1 MSSYIE
7 NRETRDSAYA
17 VRQNYFKD
25 IEKYLLG
32 FEQKAVENRLEVLW
46 VNDEEQLVS
55 TIESQFKS
63 KYNKVCFDLP
73 EIPATLASHH
83 AVKRITPQTFEAQE
97 NIPDIVITNAD
108 FAVAETG
115 EIVLLDKKTQNC
127 FNLVQNIIIILDIS
141 KIVARRTDLDL
152 ILCILADSKHG
163 AAIHKD
169 VKFIRQPFAHVES
182 NEFFSSSESNYS
194 RQDVK
199 ITVLLYDNGVS
210 DILRN
215 ENLREALYCIDCGLC
230 AKVCPVFAI
239 TGKHSPIALVKAG
252 ISEQDSDIVFR
263 NTTLCGNCDSVCP
276 VAIPF
281 NELLTKE
288 MTVSKEGA
296 ANKFLSKFFL
306 KRNKMNAL
314 NSRLRRFFILKKIF
328 NKNKK
333 LFNYFF
339 SIKEDFFNIQQKEQ

>member
-1 MSSYIE
+1 MGTYIE

-17 VRQNYFKD
+17 VRQNFFKD

-32 FEQKAVENRLEVLW
+32 FEQKAAENRLDVMW
-46 VNDEEQLVS
+46 ANNEEQLVS
-55 TIESQFKS
+55 AIESLFKS
-63 KYNKVCFDLP
+63 KYNKVCFDMP
-73 EIPATLASHH
+73 EIPEALANHH
-83 AVKRITPQTFEAQE
+83 AVKQIKPQKVENQE
-97 NIPDIVITNAD
+97 SIPDIVITNAD

-127 FNLVQNIIIILDIS
+127 FNFVRNLIIVLDIG

-152 ILCILADSKHG
+152 MLYILSDSKHG
-163 AAIHKD
+163 APIHKD
-169 VKFIRQPFAHVES
+169 VKFIRQPFSHIETA
-182 NEFFSSSESNYS
+182 EFFSSTENSYTRDEVN
-194 RQDVK
+194 
-199 ITVLLYDNGVS
+199 ITVILYDNGVS
-210 DILRN
+210 EILRN
-215 ENLREALYCIDCGLC
+215 ENLREALYCNDCGLC
-230 AKVCPVFAI
+230 AKCCPVFAV
-239 TGKHSPIALVKAG
+239 TGKYTPIELVKAG
-252 ISEQDSDIVFR
+252 ISEQNSDIIFK
-263 NTTLCGNCDSVCP
+263 NTTLCGNCNSICP

-296 ANKFLSKFFL
+296 ANQHLCKHLL

-314 NSRLRRFFILKKIF
+314 NNRFRRFFFLKRIF

-339 SIKEDFFNIQQKEQ
+339 SLKEDFFNIQQKEQ

>member
-1 MSSYIE
+1 MSTYIE
-7 NRETRDSAYA
+7 NQETRDSAYA
-17 VRQNYFKD
+17 VRQNYFND

-63 KYNKVCFDLP
+63 KYNKVCFDMP
-73 EIPATLASHH
+73 EVPAALASHH
-83 AVKRITPQTFEAQE
+83 AVKRIAPQSFEAQE
-97 NIPDIVITNAD
+97 NIPDIVVTNAD

-115 EIVLLDKKTQNC
+115 EIVLLDKQTSNS
-127 FNLVQNIIIILDIS
+127 FNFVRQLIIILDIS
-141 KIVARRTDLDL
+141 KMVVRRTDLDL
-152 ILCILADSKHG
+152 ILYILSDSKHG
-163 AAIHKD
+163 AAIHED
-169 VKFIRQPFAHVES
+169 VKFIRQPFSRIEAA
-182 NEFFSSSESNYS
+182 EFFSSTENNYS

-230 AKVCPVFAI
+230 AKSCPVFAI
-239 TGKHSPIALVKAG
+239 TGKYTPIELVKAG
-252 ISEQDSDIVFR
+252 IAVPDSDTVFR
-263 NTTLCGNCDSVCP
+263 NTTLCGNCNAVCP
-276 VAIPF
+276 VSIPF

-288 MTVSKEGA
+288 MIVSKQSA
-296 ANKFLSKFFL
+296 ANKFLNKYFL

-314 NSRLRRFFILKKIF
+314 NSRLRRFFILKRIF
-328 NKNKK
+328 NQNKK